1 MKNSDHS
8 TGIVVGV
15 DGSEGSRAALRWALA
30 EARHRGVP
38 LRVIHASGPP
48 YIGPRGPALPML
60 EYLAGGIE
68 GTAEETLSKS
78 LRGIIDP
85 AASGEVRV
93 TADVVSAPAQLA
105 LVDASE
111 GAELLVV
118 GSRGARAHLLGIGSV
133 TRACLHQVRSPV
145 VVVPG

>member
-1 MKNSDHS
+1 MGSDHS

-30 EARHRGVP
+30 EAAQRGVP

-48 YIGPRGPALPML
+48 YIGPRGPVLPML
-60 EYLAGGIE
+60 NYVVSGIE
-68 GTAEETLSKS
+68 GKDEQTLSTS
-78 LRGIIDP
+78 LQGIVDP
-85 AASGEVRV
+85 TATGDVRV
-93 TADVVSAPAQLA
+93 TAEVVSAPPQVA

-111 GAELLVV
+111 GVDLLVV
-118 GSRGARAHLLGIGSV
+118 GARGAWAHLLGIGSV
-133 TRACLHQVRSPV
+133 TRACLHEARCPV